1 MCSFGGIL
9 QHFVWYDSSNKDLF
23 IREGVTP
30 MVFVITGNNSERL
43 RKWSELV
50 CKTHTLWN
58 DITVSHTAVDSLQN
72 SKNSQEFYSF
82 FSDLKQWADDSERK
96 IRICDLQGHEEVL
109 KDFMEIDDD
118 SLNPIELYA
127 YYLGLYINNMRN
139 GIYLNYVLSYPVKEY
154 SRRKFKE

>member
-50 CKTHTLWN
+50 CKTYPGCVIYEYIDPIDMWS
-58 DITVSHTAVDSLQN
+58 IG
-72 SKNSQEFYSF
+72 
-82 FSDLKQWADDSERK
+82 SD
-96 IRICDLQGHEEVL
+96 
-109 KDFMEIDDD
+109 
-118 SLNPIELYA
+118 
-127 YYLGLYINNMRN
+127 
-139 GIYLNYVLSYPVKEY
+139 
-154 SRRKFKE
+154 